1 MLKLSI
7 AMLKLPIASAVLIVI
22 FWSQVV
28 VIVIPGLPWQPPAVR
43 QHSTGGKYTS
53 KHSSAPPHMISKS
66 HRFLTYFCALSLLCA
81 VTYCTV
87 VTLVSLHFSTILVTL
102 VTLLYIAV
110 LATRACWLPDCP
122 GLSSWLISGN
132 HHTALPSSSQSS
144 STLYSLSQSSWKPA
158 SSVSSVFLIEYC
170 QPLFCQML
178 PHSQSCIKDEEKGE
192 APPPRLLWRP
202 SPLKKLWSLARPL
215 IKLGHGSRR
224 LVEPNPT
231 PLEEGTEENTTVIA
245 NGHRDRDGHF
255 PPFQKYSIFFGG
267 WYRKI

>member
-66 HRFLTYFCALSLLCA
+66 HRFLTYICVLSLLCA
-81 VTYCTV
+81 ETYCTV

-102 VTLLYIAV
+102 VTLHYIAV

-132 HHTALPSSSQSS
+132 HHTASPSSSQSS
-144 STLYSLSQSSWKPA
+144 STSYSLSQSSWKPP
-158 SSVSSVFLIEYC
+158 STNY
-170 QPLFCQML
+170 
-178 PHSQSCIKDEEKGE
+178 H
-192 APPPRLLWRP
+192 PPR
-202 SPLKKLWSLARPL
+202 SHQSSSL
-215 IKLGHGSRR
+215 S
-224 LVEPNPT
+224 
-231 PLEEGTEENTTVIA
+231 IA
-245 NGHRDRDGHF
+245 NLVFVLSNASTF
-255 PPFQKYSIFFGG
+255 PELHQR
-267 WYRKI
+267 WRKGRGATSPPTVTPPLPWKSSDHWRAH